1 MTKTQNHMIG
11 KGLMNE
17 NEKGKG
23 IIRSRK
29 LMRIQKCKDK
39 QDHAAGQQRWNGIYA
54 EILVWRK

>member
-39 QDHAAGQQRWNGIYA
+39 QDHAAGQQR
-54 EILVWRK
+54 